1 MIECMSES
9 VYEWVSGE
17 WVSGEWVSGEWVS
30 GCSNE

>member
-1 MIECMSES
+1 MSES